1 MNGSAES
8 VDYNEEAKM
17 RLSIGVAL
25 VTIAL
30 SASGF
35 AAQQSGAKSRAAS
48 PAAVESLQLPA
59 SVERGKQIVPL
70 APGMELR
77 EGDRV
82 NTGAGSR
89 LELKLADGSTVKLGE
104 HASFFFDKA
113 KVRDDGVFEAALFVA
128 EGAFRFT
135 TAALDKFKS
144 KREITIA
151 VNNVTAGIRGTDLW
165 GKSSSASDIVCVI
178 EGSVEVTPPGEQPFT
193 LDQPLSFYALEGT
206 MSKPVETVLADTF
219 REWAAETEEVPGR
232 GVATRRGKWK
242 VSVAAKKSR
251 EAFDAYNALRK
262 AGYPAEIVPGK
273 AGEAR
278 VYSVRLSNFDSEK
291 DAKSVAEALK
301 GQSELARYQF
311 KVGM

>member
-1 MNGSAES
+1 
-8 VDYNEEAKM
+8 M

-25 VTIAL
+25 VTIAF

-35 AAQQSGAKSRAAS
+35 AAGQSGAKSRAAS
-48 PAAVESLQLPA
+48 PGAVESLQLSA
-59 SVERGKQIVPL
+59 LVERGKQIVPL
-70 APGMELR
+70 TAGMDLK

-89 LELKLADGSTVKLGE
+89 LVLRLADGSTVKLGE
-104 HASFFFDKA
+104 HASFFVDKA

-135 TAALDKFKS
+135 TSALDNFRN
-144 KREITIA
+144 KREVTVA

-165 GKSSSASDIVCVI
+165 GKSTPGSDIVCVI
-178 EGSVEVTPPGEQPFT
+178 QGSVEVTPPGEQPFT
-193 LDQPLSFYALEGT
+193 LDQPMSFYTLEGT
-206 MSKPVETVLADTF
+206 MSKPVETVPADTF
-219 REWAAETEEVPGR
+219 REWAAETEEEPGH
-232 GVATRRGKWK
+232 GVAARGGKWK
-242 VSVAAKKSR
+242 VSVSSIKKSR

-262 AGYPAEIVPGK
+262 AGYPAEIVPEK

-278 VYSVRLSNFDSEK
+278 VYSVRLSSFESEK

-301 GQSELARYQF
+301 GQPGLAQYQF